1 MENQWFYAVN
11 DTQHGPVR
19 VEDLYQKFTQGILTN
34 ESLVWQQGMDNW
46 IPLKEVTILQTAFD
60 ALKPKDNTQSQ
71 WFYAIGNT
79 QYGAVSA
86 DEIRQKIK
94 NGILNAQSLVWR
106 QGLSEWIALC
116 DCSEFAEALSNV
128 PPQIPK
134 QNKLQTITQNNKT
147 SCYAAYACFLA
158 SILVPFMI
166 IAALLV
172 AYITDDDTQSALTKS
187 HLAHIRKQS
196 WISILLA
203 IIGVLTI
210 LIGIGIFILIA
221 LDIYIL
227 VIGIIGIIRLN
238 ENRLST

>member
-60 ALKPKDNTQSQ
+60 ALKPKDNTRSQ

-94 NGILNAQSLVWR
+94 NGI
-106 QGLSEWIALC
+106 
-116 DCSEFAEALSNV
+116 
-128 PPQIPK
+128 
-134 QNKLQTITQNNKT
+134 
-147 SCYAAYACFLA
+147 
-158 SILVPFMI
+158 
-166 IAALLV
+166 
-172 AYITDDDTQSALTKS
+172 
-187 HLAHIRKQS
+187 
-196 WISILLA
+196 
-203 IIGVLTI
+203 
-210 LIGIGIFILIA
+210 
-221 LDIYIL
+221 
-227 VIGIIGIIRLN
+227 
-238 ENRLST
+238 